1 MVIHMVYQEKS
12 RVPGSAGRE
21 TGCLGVGDISLSEQL
36 SLFYLNFQNTQMHA
50 ESRYRIFLLA
60 ENDMVNHRRVL
71 LIILIRKLGT
81 FYRGNYEGA

>member
-1 MVIHMVYQEKS
+1 MVIHMVYQEKTQ
-12 RVPGSAGRE
+12 VPGRTVRE
-21 TGCLGVGDISLSEQL
+21 TRCLGVGDISPSEQL
-36 SLFYLNFQNTQMHA
+36 SLFYLDFQNTQMHA

-60 ENDMVNHRRVL
+60 ENDMVKHRRVL